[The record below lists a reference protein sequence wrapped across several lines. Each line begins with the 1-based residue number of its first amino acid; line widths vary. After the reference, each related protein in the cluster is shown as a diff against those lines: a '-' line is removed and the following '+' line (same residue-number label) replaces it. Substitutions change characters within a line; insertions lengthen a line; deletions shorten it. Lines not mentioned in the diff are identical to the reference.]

1 MSWKRGAYPEFTL
14 EDVVATLFMLKEPK
28 GRKQISE
35 ELGLGEGSV
44 RTLLKKL
51 SSFGLIESKQRGHY
65 LSRNGK
71 TELEKIKNLFSE
83 PREVS
88 KIEDMSTYALA
99 VHDPPEFKSI
109 ELRDEAIRFFAR
121 GAMILIMKDGEIVFP
136 EDGRALRETLPE
148 LVHDLRSKVDA
159 VEGDLI
165 AVTWAGERHRAL
177 KSVLHVALFLKR
189 DNLPRELTNIME

>member
-14 EDVVATLFMLKEPK
+14 EDVVATLFILKEPK

-51 SSFGLIESKQRGHY
+51 SSLGLIESKQRGHY
-65 LSRNGK
+65 LSEKGK
-71 TELEKIKNLFSE
+71 IEFEKIKKLFSE
-83 PREVS
+83 PKIVS
-88 KIEDMSTYALA
+88 KIENMSTYALA
-99 VHDPPEFKSI
+99 VHNPPEFKSI

-121 GAMILIMKDGEIVFP
+121 GAMILVVKNGEIVFP
-136 EDGRALRETLPE
+136 EDGRALKETLP
-148 LVHDLRSKVDA
+148 DLARDLKVDA
-159 VEGDLI
+159 REGDLI
-165 AVTWAGERHRAL
+165 AVTWSSERHQAL

-189 DNLPRELTNIME
+189 DELPKELISITE